1 MKKFL
6 TLALA
11 GAMVLGVSGVAFAN
25 ICAFDPVPAATLLFP
40 FVSYDYLGGDS
51 GQTTLLAITNVS
63 AEAQIVHVTLWTDY
77 SDPILDFNILLT
89 GYDVQTIN
97 IRDILRNGQLPVTYQ
112 YRRSGTTDP
121 PWADGDWHGDVPS
134 PDGPVSNTTCV
145 TALPGG
151 SALPIPQETGVFADA
166 GLCLVGDPEL
176 YTHPISA
183 SVLALFENWLKKSQT
198 VDRVYRTCAGEIVD
212 ASLESWWWGSRNL
225 FDDTWMYVTVDVV
238 YACNKEFPNSTF
250 TYYFLPPALGGTG
263 TEGIAYDNVLIG
275 DVIWLNR
282 AENYSETSNAVH
294 LEADIDLAM
303 VATEVQT
310 TADAGRPTSF
320 YTRYVRDAGDV
331 RISDY
336 REPLGTAWAMRYMN
350 DEDINAK
357 TWIRAF
363 KNATQQRWMED
374 LKEYT
379 AAGSLVNIGHDPAGL
394 GAENKLAYTYYA
406 WDEHENV
413 IFEDIPWSQPGVQT
427 PPNILPLET
436 QEVDVNN
443 FNLVDDFGWLLFI
456 WPYSNIDTSVA
467 LDQYQT
473 WMGTKIQAFGQ
484 YSAAKDAALMANY
497 NCFSDQQLSNVVG
510 VMPKLGINYDYV
522 GNFDQGTAWNYWGYK
537 KSPDRVIP

>member
-40 FVSYDYLGGDS
+40 FVSYDYLGGS
-51 GQTTLLAITNVS
+51 NGQTTLIAITNVS

-97 IRDILRNGQLPVTYQ
+97 IRDILRDGQLPVTYQ

-121 PWADGDWHGDVPS
+121 PWADGDWHGDVPAA
-134 PDGPVSNTTCV
+134 DGPVSNTTCT
-145 TALPGG
+145 TALPAGVG
-151 SALPIPQETGVFADA
+151 LPTPQENGVFADL
-166 GLCLVGDPEL
+166 GLCVEGDPEL

-198 VDRVYRTCAGEIVD
+198 VDRVYRTCANEIVD
-212 ASLESWWWGSRNL
+212 ASLEQWWWGNRNL
-225 FDDTWMYVTVDVV
+225 FDDTWMYITADVV
-238 YACNKEFPNSTF
+238 YQCNKEFPSSLS
-250 TYYFLPPALGGTG
+250 YYSQPGQNL
-263 TEGIAYDNVLIG
+263 GIAYDNVLIG
-275 DVIWLNR
+275 DVMWLNQ
-282 AENYSETSNAVH
+282 AENYSETDNAVH
-294 LEADIDLAM
+294 LEADLDLGM

-310 TADAGRPTSF
+310 ATDAGRPTSF
-320 YTRYVRDAGDV
+320 YNRYVRDFNNV
-331 RISDY
+331 LVSDY
-336 REPLGTAWAMRYMN
+336 REPLGTAWAMRYFNN
-350 DEDINAK
+350 DALQAY

-363 KNATQQRWMED
+363 KNATQQRWIED
-374 LKEYT
+374 LKEWT
-379 AAGSLVNIGHDPAGL
+379 GTGLVNIGHDPAGL

-436 QEVDVNN
+436 QEVNVDN

-456 WPYSNIDTSVA
+456 WPYSNIEGA
-467 LDQYQT
+467 NAMDQYQT
-473 WMGTKIQAFGQ
+473 WMGAKYQAFGQ
-484 YSAAKDAALMANY
+484 YSASRDGILMANY
-497 NCFSDQQLSNVVG
+497 NCFSDQLLSNPVG
-510 VMPKLGINYDYV
+510 IMPKLGINYDYV
-522 GNFDQGTAWNYWGYK
+522 GNFTDTLATYHGHK
-537 KSPDRVIP
+537 KSPLRVVP

>member
-51 GQTTLLAITNVS
+51 GATTLFAITNVS

-97 IRDILRNGQLPVTYQ
+97 IRDILRDGQLPVTYQ

-121 PWADGDWHGDVPS
+121 RWADGDFAGGTPS
-134 PDGPVSNTTCV
+134 ADGPVSNNACN
-145 TALPGG
+145 TALAGNA
-151 SALPIPQETGVFADA
+151 ALPAPQENGVFADL
-166 GLCLVGDPEL
+166 GLCQDGDPEL
-176 YTHPISA
+176 YGYPISA

-212 ASLESWWWGSRNL
+212 AAQEAWWWGHRNL
-225 FDDTWMYVTVDVV
+225 FDDTWMYITADVV
-238 YACNKEFPNSTF
+238 YRCNKDFPDSLA
-250 TYYFLPPALGGTG
+250 YYPEIPADPTADRF
-263 TEGIAYDNVLIG
+263 GIAYDNVLIG
-275 DVIWLNR
+275 DVIWLNQ
-282 AENYSETSNAVH
+282 AENFSETSNAVH
-294 LEADIDLAM
+294 IEADLDIAE
-303 VATEVQT
+303 VVTESEE
-310 TADAGRPTSF
+310 DRPTTF
-320 YTRYVRDAGDV
+320 YHRYLLNSPVAWQFAGDF
-331 RISDY
+331 
-336 REPLGTAWAMRYMN
+336 REPLGTAWAMRYFNN
-350 DEDINAK
+350 DDANAH

-363 KNATQQRWMED
+363 KQSTNWRTIQD
-374 LKEYT
+374 LNHWDG
-379 AAGSLVNIGHDPAGL
+379 AAMNTGGVGHDPIGM
-394 GAENKLAYTYYA
+394 GAENRLAYTYYA

-436 QEVDVNN
+436 QEVNVNN
-443 FNLVDDFGWLLFI
+443 FNLVDDFGWMLFI
-456 WPYSNIDTSVA
+456 WPYSNIQDGA
-467 LDQYQT
+467 GRRDQYQT
-473 WMGTKIQAFGQ
+473 WMGTKFQAFGQ

-497 NCFSDQQLSNVVG
+497 NCFSDQRLDNITT

-522 GNFDQGTAWNYWGYK
+522 GTFTDTIETYTGYK
-537 KSPDRVIP
+537 KSPGRMP